1 MVQLVQVIV
10 IRQDIVQ
17 FDFYMLCIVV
27 LLLKGAMDVEEV
39 VTVNVVE
46 EGAISL
52 SSQKVCFWHW
62 LVSVMFLL
70 VFMNVL

>member
-1 MVQLVQVIV
+1 MSPSHNLFG
-10 IRQDIVQ
+10 DIVQ

-52 SSQKVCFWHW
+52 SSQKVCF
-62 LVSVMFLL
+62 
-70 VFMNVL
+70 

>member
-52 SSQKVCFWHW
+52 SSQKVCF
-62 LVSVMFLL
+62 
-70 VFMNVL
+70 

>member
-17 FDFYMLCIVV
+17 FDFYILCIVV
-27 LLLKGAMDVEEV
+27 LLLKGAMDVEGV

-52 SSQKVCFWHW
+52 SSQKVCF
-62 LVSVMFLL
+62 
-70 VFMNVL
+70 